1 MDKLLYIAM
10 SGAKENLN
18 SLAVRSN
25 NLANANTLGFKADF
39 EEARAMQAYGDG
51 LPSRVF
57 SMAERPGQNFQQGS
71 LQTTGRDLDVAV
83 QGDGWLTVQ
92 DKDGKEAYTR
102 NGSLQV
108 SPLGVLQTSTGLNVL
123 DTTGQPITLPMPLEK
138 IQITEDGTIN
148 ARLQGAEPAAI
159 ENLQQLKLVNPVN
172 KEMTK
177 GEDGLFRRVDGK
189 TEAVSANVRLAS
201 GALENSNVNVVEE
214 LTNLIKLQRQFETQI
229 KMMSTAEKNDESQN
243 QLMKLG

>member
-57 SMAERPGQNFQQGS
+57 SMAERPGQSFQQGS
-71 LQTTGRDLDVAV
+71 LQTTGRELDVAI

-108 SPLGVLQTSTGLNVL
+108 SPLGVLQTSNGLNVL

-148 ARLQGAEPAAI
+148 ARLQGAEPAAV
-159 ENLQQLKLVNPVN
+159 ENLQQMKLVNPIN
-172 KEMTK
+172 KDMTK
-177 GEDGLFRRVDGK
+177 GDDGLFRRIDGT
-189 TEAVSANVRLAS
+189 TESASTSVRLAS

-229 KMMSTAEKNDESQN
+229 KMMSTAEKNDENQN
-243 QLMKLG
+243 QLLKLG

>member
-10 SGAKENLN
+10 SGAKENMN

-39 EEARAMQAYGDG
+39 EQARAMQAYGDG

-57 SMAERPGQNFQQGS
+57 SMSERPGQSYQQGS

-92 DKDGKEAYTR
+92 DANGKEAYTR

-123 DTTGQPITLPMPLEK
+123 DSNGQPITLPMPLEK

-148 ARLQGAEPAAI
+148 ARLEGAEPAAV

-172 KEMTK
+172 KDLTK
-177 GEDGLFRRVDGK
+177 GEDGLFRRIDGG
-189 TEAVSANVRLAS
+189 TETASVNVRLAS

-229 KMMSTAEKNDESQN
+229 KMMATAEKNDESQN
-243 QLMKLG
+243 QLMKLS

>member
-71 LQTTGRDLDVAV
+71 LQTTGRELDVAV

-148 ARLQGAEPAAI
+148 ARLQGAEPAAV

-172 KEMTK
+172 KDMTK
-177 GEDGLFRRVDGK
+177 GEDGLFRRVDGN

-201 GALENSNVNVVEE
+201 GVLENSNVNVVEE
-214 LTNLIKLQRQFETQI
+214 LTNLIKLQRQFDTQI